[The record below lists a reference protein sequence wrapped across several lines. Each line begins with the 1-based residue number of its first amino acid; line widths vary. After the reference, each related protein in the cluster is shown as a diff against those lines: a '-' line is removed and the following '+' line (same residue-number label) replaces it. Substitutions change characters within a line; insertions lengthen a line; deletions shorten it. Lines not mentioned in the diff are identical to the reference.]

1 VDQKQNITIYYKTKN
16 KTKTKTNIPVSLPK
30 LIPLNSFGSISVCH
44 IFVFLSSCPSSYSS
58 LLFLSKLLFQM
69 DRFSSTTT
77 TIPFALQGAKDDL
90 TMQISLIWS
99 QIKAP
104 LIVPLLRISVFL
116 CLIMSVMMFIER
128 VYMGVVITLL
138 KLFGRKPEKRYKWEP
153 IKDDIELGNSCY
165 PMVLVQIPM
174 YNEREV
180 LYFFILKNAT
190 LLSIVVKA

>member
-1 VDQKQNITIYYKTKN
+1 
-16 KTKTKTNIPVSLPK
+16 
-30 LIPLNSFGSISVCH
+30 
-44 IFVFLSSCPSSYSS
+44 
-58 LLFLSKLLFQM
+58 M

>member
-1 VDQKQNITIYYKTKN
+1 
-16 KTKTKTNIPVSLPK
+16 
-30 LIPLNSFGSISVCH
+30 
-44 IFVFLSSCPSSYSS
+44 
-58 LLFLSKLLFQM
+58 M
-69 DRFSSTTT
+69 DRFSSSTT
-77 TIPFALQGAKDDL
+77 TIPFALQGAKDDI

-128 VYMGVVITLL
+128 VYMGVVITLV